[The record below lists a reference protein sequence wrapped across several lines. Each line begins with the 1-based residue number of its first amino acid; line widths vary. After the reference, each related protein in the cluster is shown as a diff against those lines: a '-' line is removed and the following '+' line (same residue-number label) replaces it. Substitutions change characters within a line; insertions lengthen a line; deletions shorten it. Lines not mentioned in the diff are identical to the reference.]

1 MLTSD
6 AVEIEFT
13 NCFDATVTGE
23 DPTTAKSFILDVS
36 DVRSISLK
44 LIKRDSLRAD
54 VITDLSWELVELCHI
69 DTIQDE
75 RRLWGIW
82 WTVQGVSRSLL

>member
-1 MLTSD
+1 MLTSN

-13 NCFDATVTGE
+13 NGFDATVTGE
-23 DPTTAKSFILDVS
+23 DPTTTKKSFILDVN

-44 LIKRDSLRAD
+44 LIERDFLRAN
-54 VITDLSWELVELCHI
+54 VIADLDWELVDLCHI

-75 RRLWGIW
+75 RRLWGI
-82 WTVQGVSRSLL
+82 